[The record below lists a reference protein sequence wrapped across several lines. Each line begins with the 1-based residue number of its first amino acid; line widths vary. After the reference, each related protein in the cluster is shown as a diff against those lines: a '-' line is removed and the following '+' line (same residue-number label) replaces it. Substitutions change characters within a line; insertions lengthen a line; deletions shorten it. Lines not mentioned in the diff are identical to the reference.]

1 MVILKSPFQLSDLR
15 RELERKS
22 NLVAELEK
30 TKASLTAEMQEL
42 RKKKEN
48 GESLVDDD
56 FDDDRLELKV

>member
-1 MVILKSPFQLSDLR
+1 MVILKYPFQLSDLR